1 MIALFVLLVAAE
13 PAYQPHRAVPFAT
26 GPLAQVSAMRA
37 AIVACQAPAKVS
49 KSKGAAIVLLA
60 PDRSEDAFNCLSA
73 CRHRSFLGRRQPQA
87 TFANATRLQ

>member
-73 CRHRSFLGRRQPQA
+73 WIAKHPKSGFFKLGFIGRE
-87 TFANATRLQ
+87 